1 MRRRAQARYPP
12 ACGDQPASTAR
23 RASGSAARGA
33 GNRIRATMVPS
44 RGKQT
49 TVVPATDS
57 VHGSWKHRW
66 CFPGEEISDQR
77 RRVIDRSVE
86 QRDPFTRSP

>member
-1 MRRRAQARYPP
+1 MISRQAPHVAPRVVLP
-12 ACGDQPASTAR
+12 
-23 RASGSAARGA
+23 AAREK
-33 GNRIRATMVPS
+33 RIRATMVRS

-49 TVVPATDS
+49 IVVPATDS
-57 VHGSWKHRW
+57 VHGSWKHTWR
-66 CFPGEEISDQR
+66 FPGEEISDQR